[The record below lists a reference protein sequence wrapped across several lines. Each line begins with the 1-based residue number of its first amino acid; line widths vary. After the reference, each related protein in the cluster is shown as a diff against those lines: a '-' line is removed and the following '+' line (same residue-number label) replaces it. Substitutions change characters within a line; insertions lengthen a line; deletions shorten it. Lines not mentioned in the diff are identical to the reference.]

1 MQSWYSGGFAE
12 QISVFH
18 SIPVSGPWTKNQKKY
33 CQQLTA
39 GRRCGQQQA
48 KHAQG
53 GFGVQGSLGC
63 AAAALRLLVVV
74 QFLPGGGEGRQRL
87 AVWGMA
93 CCYYWD
99 TPDLHL
105 HARQCTYIHAELT
118 AGWDC

>member
-74 QFLPGGGEGRQRL
+74 QFLPGGGRVVSGLRFGEWRAAITGTRQ
-87 AVWGMA
+87 
-93 CCYYWD
+93 
-99 TPDLHL
+99 
-105 HARQCTYIHAELT
+105 TYIYMRANART
-118 AGWDC
+118 YMQN